1 MRATASSVPVST
13 SRMTLVR
20 ARSGMEAV
28 WRIDGRLVA
37 APVGGFGT
45 AAPREPGGV
54 GFGRAMPDEPVG
66 FDIDI
71 GKILRDT
78 GLTGTKR
85 RRPST
90 TTADAAIRRA
100 VRAELVGVERA
111 RKP

>member
-1 MRATASSVPVST
+1 MAG
-13 SRMTLVR
+13 
-20 ARSGMEAV
+20 SG
-28 WRIDGRLVA
+28 
-37 APVGGFGT
+37 GGY
-45 AAPREPGGV
+45 R
-54 GFGRAMPDEPVG
+54 RAMPDEPLG

-100 VRAELVGVERA
+100 VRAELAGVERA
-111 RKP
+111 IKALATEVARLRRANEELADKVGRQTRR

>member
-1 MRATASSVPVST
+1 
-13 SRMTLVR
+13 
-20 ARSGMEAV
+20 
-28 WRIDGRLVA
+28 
-37 APVGGFGT
+37 
-45 AAPREPGGV
+45 
-54 GFGRAMPDEPVG
+54 MPDEPVG

-100 VRAELVGVERA
+100 KSVAEIDNLRRRIDAVAAQIAATRAQPSGVLPKSCQA
-111 RKP
+111 RLLILSVSQ

>member
-1 MRATASSVPVST
+1 
-13 SRMTLVR
+13 
-20 ARSGMEAV
+20 
-28 WRIDGRLVA
+28 
-37 APVGGFGT
+37 
-45 AAPREPGGV
+45 
-54 GFGRAMPDEPVG
+54 MPDQPVG

-100 VRAELVGVERA
+100 VRAELAGVERA
-111 RKP
+111 LKTLATEVARLRRANEDLADKVARQAKR

>member
-1 MRATASSVPVST
+1 
-13 SRMTLVR
+13 
-20 ARSGMEAV
+20 MEAV

-37 APVGGFGT
+37 ARVGGY
-45 AAPREPGGV
+45 R
-54 GFGRAMPDEPVG
+54 RAMPDEPVG

-100 VRAELVGVERA
+100 VRAELAGVERA
-111 RKP
+111 LKTLATEVARLRRANEDLADKVARQAKR